1 MPLRRSFILVVLTA
15 ILCALLGTPAQ
26 ASATIDDA
34 STPTSTPTSGIADKA
49 LDNVRALLGG
59 DVGGLLGALPLPEV
73 LTQAVAPVGDL
84 TLALRDLALHKDEL
98 SGAARTEAESYLA
111 RPTDP
116 AGPRNPDRAYSVHE
130 ATPVCGGAVCV
141 HYVNRSNDA
150 PSLTDNTGTTTAEGE
165 TGNRVPDYID
175 LVLKTTNHVHDTY
188 VAAGY
193 RAPKGDGA
201 LGGGSN
207 KTDIYVA
214 DIGDDGLY
222 GYCTTDQKIPDDGP
236 YDAWAYCVVDD
247 DYAATE
253 FGTNTALENLQ
264 VTLAHEYFHA
274 VQFGYDITEDS
285 WFLEATAAWVED
297 EMYDDVDDNLQYL
310 KESPLRLP
318 RVPMDT
324 FAGGFHYGTWIF
336 IRYLSERYPAEE
348 GGLPTVVRDMV
359 RKMDGSAGKPD
370 LSSIESVKAV
380 LLERGAKFPA
390 LFARF
395 SALNRRPAQSYSE
408 GRVNRYPHAPLVRNF
423 PMGRGQTRS
432 DEVRADHLTSAT
444 VRFTP
449 SKRLKAGNT
458 KLRLMLRMA
467 KVTRGSAAV
476 ASIKLR
482 SGEVRVLPIRIKA
495 SGAGI
500 KSVPFSVREV
510 KYVELTLANAG
521 TNYRCFNGGPYSC
534 QGSSKND
541 DVVETF
547 RASVIDGPSGLRLL
561 RAAVDQLLIPTL
573 NR

>member
-1 MPLRRSFILVVLTA
+1 MPLRRSFILVALTA
-15 ILCALLGTPAQ
+15 ILCTLLGTPAQ
-26 ASATIDDA
+26 ASVTTDDA
-34 STPTSTPTSGIADKA
+34 SSPTSTPTSGIADKA

-59 DVGGLLGALPLPEV
+59 DIGGLLGALPLPEV
-73 LTQAVAPVGDL
+73 LTQAVAPAGDL
-84 TLALRDLALHKDEL
+84 TLALRDLALHKHEL
-98 SGAARTEAESYLA
+98 SGADRTEAEGYLA

-116 AGPRNPDRAYSVHE
+116 SGPRNPDRGYSVHE

-150 PSLTDNTGTTTAEGE
+150 PSLTDDKGTTTPEGE
-165 TGNRVPDYID
+165 TGNRVPDYVD

-193 RAPKGDGA
+193 RAPKGDGG
-201 LGGGSN
+201 LGGDVN

-214 DIGDDGLY
+214 DIGGEGLY
-222 GYCTTDQKIPDDGP
+222 GYCTTDQEIPDRGP
-236 YDAWAYCVVDD
+236 YNAWAYCVVDD
-247 DYAATE
+247 DYAASE
-253 FGTNTALENLQ
+253 FATNTALENLQ
-264 VTLAHEYFHA
+264 VTIAHEYFHA

-297 EMYDDVDDNLQYL
+297 EMYDNVDDNLQYL
-310 KESPLRLP
+310 RESPLRLP

-336 IRYLSERYPAEE
+336 FRYLSERYAAEV

-359 RKMDGSAGKPD
+359 RRMDGSAGKPN

-380 LLERGAKFPA
+380 LQERGSKLPAVFAKF
-390 LFARF
+390 
-395 SALNRRPAQSYSE
+395 SAINRRPAQSYSE
-408 GRVNRYPHAPLVRNF
+408 GKANRYPHAPLFRNF
-423 PMGRGQTRS
+423 PMGRAQTRS
-432 DEVRADHLTSAT
+432 DKLKLDHLASTT

-449 SKRLKAGNT
+449 SKQLKSR
-458 KLRLMLRMA
+458 KLRLRIALRMA
-467 KVTRGSAAV
+467 KATRGSAAV

-482 SGEVRVLPIRIKA
+482 SGEVRVVPIRIKA

-521 TNYRCFNGGPYSC
+521 TNYRCFIGGPYSC
-534 QGSSKND
+534 QGSSRND
-541 DVVETF
+541 DVEETF
-547 RASVIDGPSGLRLL
+547 RASVIGG
-561 RAAVDQLLIPTL
+561 
-573 NR
+573 